1 MIADQIVNF
10 SAYSV
15 QDIVAILNEKFN
27 GFEKSALEYCAR
39 KVAAVDGDLRKA
51 LDICRYVGAIEEVDF
66 HGLPIEK
73 CDAFLSV
80 TYCLLV
86 LAVSKFYVILY

>member
-1 MIADQIVNF
+1 MSCTIAFLYFVDQIVNF

-27 GFEKSALEYCAR
+27 DFEKSAIEYCAR

-51 LDICRYVGAIEEVDF
+51 LDICRY
-66 HGLPIEK
+66 K
-73 CDAFLSV
+73 TFLSV
-80 TYCLLV
+80 TV
-86 LAVSKFYVILY
+86 